1 MVKINMLECVWRV
14 IPSIVIWEVWKERN
28 MRFFQEISEP
38 VEKLLRRI
46 DHSIE
51 EVVSAAVFRKE
62 QRKCGFTKDDRAIQK
77 EWPGIKIR
85 QAGVLS
91 KDKSK
96 EE

>member
-1 MVKINMLECVWRV
+1 M
-14 IPSIVIWEVWKERN
+14 WKQRN
-28 MRFFQEISEP
+28 RIIFQEILEP

-51 EVVSAAVFRKE
+51 KVVSVVVFRKE

-96 EE
+96 KE